1 MKQSTKD
8 TIIVTII
15 FIVALLGDSIEEL
28 LLNLLN

>member
-15 FIVALLGDSIEEL
+15 LIIALLGDALDNL